1 MRVFGQ
7 ADGEG
12 DAADAA
18 AHDGDVEGFGVLRDS
33 HDVDYSLHFGIDSA
47 HTKESG
53 MREGGKRKE
62 ERGETQ
68 VESTAAEKGRMSD
81 RYHLTPTKVELLN
94 NNSRTQDSSEY
105 FVLAVTTVFFHDF
118 RVVSQD

>member
-1 MRVFGQ
+1 MLIF
-7 ADGEG
+7 
-12 DAADAA
+12 
-18 AHDGDVEGFGVLRDS
+18 
-33 HDVDYSLHFGIDSA
+33 SLHFGIDFA

-68 VESTAAEKGRMSD
+68 VESCAVEKGRISD

-118 RVVSQD
+118 RAVSQD